1 VIIADEMMMATLLSA
16 LAVSII
22 LLGLYGLLLISA
34 ITVSKSMGLGVVGAP
49 YLMVLV
55 VTLMHA
61 RGA

>member
-1 VIIADEMMMATLLSA
+1 MMMARLLSA
-16 LAVSII
+16 LAVSIT

-61 RGA
+61 RGT